1 MRIPT
6 IQIQTQPARMG
17 METIPFK
24 LETEQPRATFELN
37 TTAPIL
43 NIRSQ
48 PGELIIDQS
57 RAWDALAMAPHLETM
72 NKIYSVVKNI
82 VLDTIGRIAEEGD
95 QLAAIHRNTNAI
107 ADIAESRRAD
117 RFELAFAGPAG
128 YDNVDI
134 QYIAHA
140 PEIEFIKGEV
150 NLHAEENKPR
160 HQFTRGKLDIYVVQ
174 YSKVEIIPPQIDL
187 RV

>member
-1 MRIPT
+1 VRIPT

-17 METIPFK
+17 MDATPAK
-24 LETEQPRATFELN
+24 LEIEQPPATFEMS

-48 PGELIIDQS
+48 RGELHIDQT
-57 RAWDALAMAPHLETM
+57 RAWDALSMGPHLETM
-72 NKIYSVVKNI
+72 NKIYSAVKNI

-95 QLAAIHRNTNAI
+95 QLAAIHRDTNAI
-107 ADIAESRRAD
+107 ADIAENRRVD

-134 QYIAHA
+134 EYIAHA
-140 PEIEFIKGEV
+140 PEIEYIKGEV
-150 NLHAEENKPR
+150 NLHAQENKP
-160 HQFTRGKLDIYVVQ
+160 HYQFTRGKLDIYVVQ

-187 RV
+187 QI